1 MSIKPAF
8 LYFRQRYDPAVRSM
22 TFFWSCK
29 MISVRIRWFKFF
41 VQNSTIIKINFL
53 HFKKALQADRVVKD
67 SFEEKTDLLGD
78 IESIL
83 YVNMKYSLVIL
94 NTNLRQL
101 DYDKFFST
109 NVSCWQVTSVW
120 HNSIDTDIF
129 NGECFCPIHLRQ
141 ETLIYEYSIS
151 YKHMPKSCKYFSHSL
166 YFESRYGYINHRHD
180 MRLDER

>member
-1 MSIKPAF
+1 
-8 LYFRQRYDPAVRSM
+8 
-22 TFFWSCK
+22 

-101 DYDKFFST
+101 D
-109 NVSCWQVTSVW
+109 
-120 HNSIDTDIF
+120 
-129 NGECFCPIHLRQ
+129 
-141 ETLIYEYSIS
+141 
-151 YKHMPKSCKYFSHSL
+151 
-166 YFESRYGYINHRHD
+166 
-180 MRLDER
+180 